1 MKIHPKFATVAVVGL
16 LLAACGGAEDTST
29 SAPAAPAPVESPTE
43 PAGAD
48 STFPTQTIRFI
59 LPYSA
64 GGPTDLGVRA
74 LAPCMATELG
84 GDIVVENRAGA
95 GGATAK
101 NRVLGAL
108 PDGHTLGVGTQSTL
122 VTTPVVTPGA
132 GYEYTDFDF
141 LGQFMEF
148 PSAIMVAADSPI
160 QTMEELLAINRDVT
174 FGTSGSQVSFSLAV
188 RQLADQGFP
197 WVVVPFDGTAE
208 ANTAALGG
216 SIDARW
222 EGLSSGI
229 LGQIQDGQF
238 RALAVG
244 TPERLDY
251 LPDIPTIGEFGL
263 TGVIETTTFFAV
275 FTPAGVP
282 DDVRA
287 QLSEALETC
296 VKNDAEVRR
305 LVGEERSVYLGES
318 AISDRLSGIFRDVT
332 ELLG

>member
-1 MKIHPKFATVAVVGL
+1 MVAVVGL
-16 LLAACGGAEDTST
+16 LLAACGGADDPQSG
-29 SAPAAPAPVESPTE
+29 APATPATVESPADS
-43 PAGAD
+43 AGAG
-48 STFPTQTIRFI
+48 SNFPAETIRVI

-84 GDIVVENRAGA
+84 ADVVVENRAGA

-101 NRVLGAL
+101 NRVLGAR
-108 PDGHTLGVGTQSTL
+108 PDGYTLGVGTQSTL

-132 GYEYTDFDF
+132 GYEYTDFEF

-160 QTMEELLAINRDVT
+160 QTMEELLSIERNVT

-188 RQLADQGFP
+188 RQLAEQGYP

-229 LGQIQDGQF
+229 LGQIEDGQF

-251 LPDIPTIGEFGL
+251 LPDIPTIGEFGI

-282 DDVRA
+282 AEVRA
-287 QLSEALETC
+287 QLSEALATC
-296 VKNDAEVRR
+296 VQSDEEARG
-305 LVGEERSVYLGES
+305 LLGEERAIFLGET
-318 AISDRLSGIFRDVT
+318 AIVDRLEGIFKDVT
-332 ELLG
+332 DLLG